1 MLIIGLA
8 GGIASGKSFV
18 AGCFEQLGAALIDAD
33 RVGHEVL
40 AQSSIQ
46 SLLVDRWGSEI
57 VVNHQVDRRR
67 LAAIVFDPDD
77 DGEQLLE
84 LERITHP
91 PIRQRIESRI
101 TELRTAGQVPAVVL
115 DAPIMFRAGW
125 GDLCEQIVFV
135 DVPVHVRQQRAALRG
150 WKEGELERR
159 ESRQVAIDKKRKMST
174 CVVDSSGSEQKTRHQ
189 VKSLWLQWKLSP
201 E

>member
-77 DGEQLLE
+77 DGKQLTE
-84 LERITHP
+84 LEKITHP
-91 PIRQRIESRI
+91 QIRQQIEPRI
-101 TELRTAGQVPAVVL
+101 TELRTAGHVPAVIL

-125 GDLCEQIVFV
+125 DDLCDHIVFV
-135 DVPVHVRQQRAALRG
+135 DAPVDVRQQRATLRG

-174 CVVDSSGSEQKTRHQ
+174 CVVDNAGSEQKTRDQ